1 MTVARQWLG
10 VSCRSWLSLFA
21 SLWRLLSV
29 STLGIGEHAL
39 GTRQGPQ
46 IRHSHICT
54 AFAMMDNRAADLPVP
69 RSRTKPCRLLHYRT
83 PAATGQD
90 SRLGRV
96 GMRICRVVIFIRCD
110 RATPSMKPPVV
121 VRSDIAVCGRAM
133 ARWMQSSAKAFDL
146 ALEPSPIFLG
156 LPQCLLGRVEA
167 KAKLRSLLV
176 QVRVLAP
183 KRRCATCARRLP

>member
-54 AFAMMDNRAADLPVP
+54 AFAMMDNRAADLPVAV
-69 RSRTKPCRLLHYRT
+69 RSRADYCTT
-83 PAATGQD
+83 
-90 SRLGRV
+90 
-96 GMRICRVVIFIRCD
+96 
-110 RATPSMKPPVV
+110 
-121 VRSDIAVCGRAM
+121 VRP
-133 ARWMQSSAKAFDL
+133 QQLAKTL
-146 ALEPSPIFLG
+146 ALG
-156 LPQCLLGRVEA
+156 V
-167 KAKLRSLLV
+167 
-176 QVRVLAP
+176 
-183 KRRCATCARRLP
+183 